1 MSLQDSVKLTE
12 LVQLPALERG
22 GQIIM
27 QGAELAKLSDSEIH
41 TVANT
46 FKATVVYRKKRAIY
60 VDPEV
65 ELCCHYDCW
74 RPVVTG
80 SLKCSDHNV

>member
-12 LVQLPALERG
+12 LVQLPAIERG

-41 TVANT
+41 TMANM
-46 FKATVVYRKKRAIY
+46 FKGQVVYTKKRAIY
-60 VDPEV
+60 VDTET
-65 ELCCHYDCW
+65 LHCNHYDCW
-74 RPVVTG
+74 RPVVNG